1 VSPGGT
7 VPSAPV
13 APGNPFEDALNPF
26 SDSSDP
32 DAEVVKKLSSNVGV
46 VAPRPAVPKFSPET
60 FNPFSSGS
68 GKMSEPGAGP
78 SKNDVVDD

>member
-1 VSPGGT
+1 MSPGQT

-13 APGNPFEDALNPF
+13 ASGNPFEDALNPF

-32 DAEVVKKLSSNVGV
+32 DAEVVQSSSNVGLV
-46 VAPRPAVPKFSPET
+46 RPGGPNFSPET

-68 GKMSEPGAGP
+68 GKMSEPGANFSFHGDGG
-78 SKNDVVDD
+78 S